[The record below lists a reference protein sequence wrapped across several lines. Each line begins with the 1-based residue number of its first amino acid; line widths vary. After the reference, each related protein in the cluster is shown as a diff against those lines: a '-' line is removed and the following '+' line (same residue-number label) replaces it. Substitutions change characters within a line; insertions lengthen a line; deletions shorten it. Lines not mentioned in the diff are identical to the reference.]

1 MKAYLNS
8 KLKLFRQNLKKKGN
22 IVCND
27 NIKKL
32 LIKNKIS
39 KISFKY
45 VLDNKIKYPIK
56 IINVKKN
63 NSKTL
68 IKINFKNNIYIF
80 NLNLIGQFQIENL
93 YQSIILALSSGL
105 KINEIFKVLEKIK
118 PIEGRLNIIKNKKKT
133 ICIDYAHTPD
143 GLKKV
148 IETLKNHYNKKVN
161 IVFGCGGNRDT
172 DKRKKMGQIAN
183 KLCNKVILTNDNP
196 REEDPENITKQI
208 FQSVKKAEV
217 IHNRK
222 LAIKKA
228 IKITKEKEVLLIAGK
243 GHENYQIFK
252 NKIIYF
258 SDFDVAKK
266 NLFI

>member
-27 NIKKL
+27 NIKKI

-68 IKINFKNNIYIF
+68 IKVNFKNNIYTF
-80 NLNLIGQFQIENL
+80 NINLIGQFQIENL

-105 KINEIFKVLEKIK
+105 KKLTKF
-118 PIEGRLNIIKNKKKT
+118 
-133 ICIDYAHTPD
+133 
-143 GLKKV
+143 LK
-148 IETLKNHYNKKVN
+148 
-161 IVFGCGGNRDT
+161 F
-172 DKRKKMGQIAN
+172 
-183 KLCNKVILTNDNP
+183 
-196 REEDPENITKQI
+196 
-208 FQSVKKAEV
+208 
-217 IHNRK
+217 
-222 LAIKKA
+222 
-228 IKITKEKEVLLIAGK
+228 
-243 GHENYQIFK
+243 
-252 NKIIYF
+252 
-258 SDFDVAKK
+258 
-266 NLFI
+266 

>member
-1 MKAYLNS
+1 PPLI
-8 KLKLFRQNLKKKGN
+8 N
-22 IVCND
+22 I
-27 NIKKL
+27 
-32 LIKNKIS
+32 
-39 KISFKY
+39 
-45 VLDNKIKYPIK
+45 
-56 IINVKKN
+56 KKN

-68 IKINFKNNIYIF
+68 IKVNFKNNIYTF
-80 NLNLIGQFQIENL
+80 NINLIGQFQIENL

-105 KINEIFKVLEKIK
+105 KIKEIFKVLEKIK
-118 PIEGRLNIIKNKKKT
+118 PIEGRLNIIKNRKKT

-196 REEDPENITKQI
+196 REEDPKNITRQI
-208 FQSVKKAEV
+208 FQSVKKAEI